1 MLSKCAVRLMEA
13 RGSLKPRW
21 GDVNRHVRG
30 ELNLGVGG
38 GPDILRAVYG
48 SGLEEDGFLT
58 NRAGDGLYYIVSWD
72 RNGNL
77 EARGLHQ
84 YGSATLDE
92 TSPHYSDQAQD
103 YVDEKMHDPWFEE
116 EKILSN
122 LKIAYRP
129 GEEAL

>member
-1 MLSKCAVRLMEA
+1 M
-13 RGSLKPRW
+13 
-21 GDVNRHVRG
+21 
-30 ELNLGVGG
+30 
-38 GPDILRAVYG
+38 
-48 SGLEEDGFLT
+48 
-58 NRAGDGLYYIVSWD
+58 
-72 RNGNL
+72 
-77 EARGLHQ
+77 HQ

-122 LKIAYRP
+122 LKTAYRP